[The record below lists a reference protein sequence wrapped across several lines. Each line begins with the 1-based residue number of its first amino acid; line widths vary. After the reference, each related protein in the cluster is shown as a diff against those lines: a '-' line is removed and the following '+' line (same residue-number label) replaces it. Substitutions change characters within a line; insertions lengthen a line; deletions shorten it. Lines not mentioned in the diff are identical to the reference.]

1 MEVIRVKPTNDT
13 INDTNIFFYNDAEIQ
28 LMNEQKNKSMY
39 TNYELTPIQFSVER
53 LKEETEIVLN
63 YKSSFRDF
71 KARHIIGLYFD
82 EVTQKWNEVKT
93 LINEKDG
100 LIQIVLPENTE
111 LFSFALNKAWYS
123 DFTMKVAKEY
133 PLWTE
138 IKNNKESIGQQFLN
152 FFGIEIEEIHDWI
165 NWSKEQKYVDTLD
178 IYQVDYVFMYELPFD
193 LELDQEFAIKT
204 SEGQELNEIESS
216 RKFLER
222 YKDRGFVYD
231 IENRKILTRRNYGNL
246 YVEYAGK
253 MVSLQQQFHH
263 IWNSIDEMALLFGIM
278 RVEGESNKNLQQRI
292 KEVFKYP
299 SGSHKMGVLY
309 GIARDLLL
317 MNRKVWKN
325 DYNDFYIK
333 VNGQYIEKESIHIDH
348 KPLSY
353 YKDRI
358 QVDFYSN
365 GDIRIRAMKT
375 GETHTINFIK
385 GISFYELYDK
395 DNEELNRMMFNSDG
409 QASNK
414 LFKWINEIK
423 QISPIMWDQTQ
434 WDKNYWDTVNKESTG
449 LGYVPNQWDS
459 TLDAWSDK

>member
-53 LKEETEIVLN
+53 LKKETEIVLN

-178 IYQVDYVFMYELPFD
+178 VYQVDYVFMYELPFD

>member
-13 INDTNIFFYNDAEIQ
+13 INDTDIFFYNDAEIQ
-28 LMNEQKNKSMY
+28 LMNEQKNKSVY

-53 LKEETEIVLN
+53 LKEVTEIVLN

-93 LINEKDG
+93 SINEKDG

-178 IYQVDYVFMYELPFD
+178 VYQVDYVFMYELPFD

>member
-1 MEVIRVKPTNDT
+1 MEVIRVKPTNNT

-39 TNYELTPIQFSVER
+39 MNYELTPIQFSVER
-53 LKEETEIVLN
+53 LKEVTEIVLN

-93 LINEKDG
+93 SINEKDG

-246 YVEYAGK
+246 YLEYAGK

-325 DYNDFYIK
+325 DYTDFYIK

-375 GETHTINFIK
+375 GEAHTINFIK
-385 GISFYELYDK
+385 GISFYELHDK
-395 DNEELNRMMFNSDG
+395 QNEELNRMMFNSDG

>member
-63 YKSSFRDF
+63 YKNSFRDF

-178 IYQVDYVFMYELPFD
+178 VYQVDYVFMYELPFD

-409 QASNK
+409 QVSNK

>member
-93 LINEKDG
+93 SINEKDG

-123 DFTMKVAKEY
+123 DFTIKVAKQY

-178 IYQVDYVFMYELPFD
+178 VYQVDYVFMYELPFD
-193 LELDQEFAIKT
+193 LDLDQEFAIKT

-246 YVEYAGK
+246 YVEYAEK

-325 DYNDFYIK
+325 DYTDFYIK

-375 GETHTINFIK
+375 GEAHTINFIK
-385 GISFYELYDK
+385 GISFYELHDK
-395 DNEELNRMMFNSDG
+395 QNEELNRMMFNSDG

>member
-93 LINEKDG
+93 SINEKDG

-123 DFTMKVAKEY
+123 DFTIKVAKQY

-178 IYQVDYVFMYELPFD
+178 VYQVDYVFMYELPFD
-193 LELDQEFAIKT
+193 LNLDQEFAIKT

-246 YVEYAGK
+246 YVEYAEK

-278 RVEGESNKNLQQRI
+278 RVEGESNKNLKQRI

>member
-178 IYQVDYVFMYELPFD
+178 VYQVDYVFMYELPFD

>member
-178 IYQVDYVFMYELPFD
+178 VYQVDYVFMYELPFD

-216 RKFLER
+216 RKFFER

-375 GETHTINFIK
+375 GEAHTINFIK

>member
-63 YKSSFRDF
+63 YKSGFRDF

-178 IYQVDYVFMYELPFD
+178 VYQVDYVFMYELPFD

-246 YVEYAGK
+246 YLEYAGK

-325 DYNDFYIK
+325 DYTDFYIK

-375 GETHTINFIK
+375 GEAHTINFIK
-385 GISFYELYDK
+385 GISFYELHDK
-395 DNEELNRMMFNSDG
+395 QNEELNRMMFNSDG

>member
-13 INDTNIFFYNDAEIQ
+13 INDTDIFFYNDAEIQ
-28 LMNEQKNKSMY
+28 LMNEQKNKSLY

-53 LKEETEIVLN
+53 LKEVTEIVLN

-82 EVTQKWNEVKT
+82 EITQKWNEVKT
-93 LINEKDG
+93 SINEKDG

-123 DFTMKVAKEY
+123 DFTMKVAKQY

-178 IYQVDYVFMYELPFD
+178 VYQVDYVFMYELPFD

>member
-13 INDTNIFFYNDAEIQ
+13 INDTDIFFYNDAEIQ
-28 LMNEQKNKSMY
+28 LMNEQKNKSLY

-178 IYQVDYVFMYELPFD
+178 VYQVDYVFMYELPFD

>member
-178 IYQVDYVFMYELPFD
+178 VYQVDYVFMYELPFD

-216 RKFLER
+216 RKFFER